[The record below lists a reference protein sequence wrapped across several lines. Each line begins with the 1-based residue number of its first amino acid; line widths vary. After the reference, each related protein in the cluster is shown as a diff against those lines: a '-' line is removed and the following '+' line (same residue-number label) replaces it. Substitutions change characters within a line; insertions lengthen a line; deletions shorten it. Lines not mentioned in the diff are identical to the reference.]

1 MQPFDSFAQLL
12 EDTGPLPRIVL
23 AAGFIVFAIG
33 ITTGLPIMLFSGCS
47 AMAGAL
53 AAHNLMNAR
62 WYEPLPPYQ
71 RRWLWGRLIAGLT
84 WLGVAIFLL
93 FLAGESR

>member
-12 EDTGPLPRIVL
+12 DEVRPALRIILAGGFVL
-23 AAGFIVFAIG
+23 FAVG

-53 AAHNLMNAR
+53 AAHNIANAR
-62 WYEPLPPYQ
+62 WYEPLPPYR
-71 RRWLWGRLIAGLT
+71 RRWWWGRLIGGLV
-84 WLGVAIFLL
+84 WLALAVFLL
-93 FLAGESR
+93 RLAGESR

>member
-12 EDTGPLPRIVL
+12 EDVSPFLRIIL
-23 AAGFIVFAIG
+23 AAGFVLFAVG
-33 ITTGLPIMLFSGCS
+33 ITLGIPIMLFSGCS

-53 AAHNLMNAR
+53 AAHNIANAR
-62 WYEPLPPYQ
+62 WYEPLPPY
-71 RRWLWGRLIAGLT
+71 RCRWWWGRLIGGLA
-84 WLGVAIFLL
+84 WLALALFLL

>member
-12 EDTGPLPRIVL
+12 EDIDPIMRVIL
-23 AAGFIVFAIG
+23 AAGFVLFAIG

-47 AMAGAL
+47 ARAGAL
-53 AAHNLMNAR
+53 AAHNLANSR
-62 WYEPLPPYQ
+62 WYEPLPPYK
-71 RRWLWGRLIAGLT
+71 RRWSWGRLIGGLA
-84 WLGVAIFLL
+84 WLALAIFLL